1 VRTAR
6 VTRWDAAITA
16 LVTQV
21 LSLVDE
27 VLESARQVIE
37 DQSTDYTLEEVD
49 DELEL
54 MARRGQRIQEL
65 FNTGR
70 TGWDLLC

>member
-1 VRTAR
+1 
-6 VTRWDAAITA
+6 
-16 LVTQV
+16 V

-54 MARRGQRIQEL
+54 MARHGQRIQEL
-65 FNTGR
+65 FDTGR

>member
-1 VRTAR
+1 MRTAR